1 MQLAC
6 FERGPVLDYPSVLRS
21 ARAQS
26 HREVLKKCAL
36 AGGGEHQTAKVYA
49 RALAAASAK
58 LQRRARAAK
67 SVANL
72 AVGNTALIDL
82 ALAREAHLRCVAMR
96 LAALGVHNRSVQTKK
111 NMTRRAL
118 DAA

>member
-36 AGGGEHQTAKVYA
+36 AGGGEHQTAKVCA
-49 RALAAASAK
+49 RALAAASAE

-67 SVANL
+67 SAAHL
-72 AVGNTALIDL
+72 AAGNTALKDV
-82 ALAREAHLRCVAMR
+82 ALAREVPLRCVA
-96 LAALGVHNRSVQTKK
+96 
-111 NMTRRAL
+111 RR
-118 DAA
+118 